1 MFQVLPACLVRC
13 ALIIY
18 LELELLFLLLK
29 NNYLATGSCAQD
41 VLKLYYLVLSNIG
54 VLPRCPFII
63 II

>member
-29 NNYLATGSCAQD
+29 NNYLATGSCAKD
-41 VLKLYYLVLSNIG
+41 VLEFYYVVLSNIPG
-54 VLPRCPFII
+54 CPFII

>member
-29 NNYLATGSCAQD
+29 NNYLATGSCAKD
-41 VLKLYYLVLSNIG
+41 VLKFYYVVLSNIPG
-54 VLPRCPFII
+54 CPFII